1 MSDKMEIMETLNTE
15 KIGEGY
21 VILDLTHKYKGR
33 NIRIA
38 LAFDGLEDTVLHA
51 SEKIKEM
58 VDRITDFEKGW

>member
-33 NIRIA
+33 NIGVA
-38 LAFDGLEDTVLHA
+38 VAFDGLEDAILHA

-58 VDRITDFEKGW
+58 VDRIADFEKGW